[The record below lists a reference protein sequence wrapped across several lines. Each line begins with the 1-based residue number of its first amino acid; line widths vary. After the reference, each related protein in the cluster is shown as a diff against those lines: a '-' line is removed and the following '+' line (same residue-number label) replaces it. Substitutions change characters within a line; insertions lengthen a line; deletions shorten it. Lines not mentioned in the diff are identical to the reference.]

1 MTINQS
7 NKELAIALAEKL
19 GDGYIWIHDDADGFM
34 YHKSTDDDLD
44 IEQYLESKAKDIIF
58 MDGMAERIIKKVQGD
73 YCRER
78 GLIITDK
85 FLVDAHFVCWFLG
98 ISPQKVITVFL
109 ELED

>member
-1 MTINQS
+1 MTTNQS
-7 NKELAIALAEKL
+7 NKELAVALADKL

-58 MDGMAERIIKKVQGD
+58 MEGMAEKIHKYLADCG
-73 YCRER
+73 YCSFDIS
-78 GLIITDK
+78 G
-85 FLVDAHFVCWFLG
+85 WFGALENNG
-98 ISPQKVITVFL
+98 TLTPQKVITVFL